1 MGGRIEVNSVRGQG
15 STFSFTLLMPIVS
28 LHERSTAN
36 MPFSEIQA
44 LVIDEEN
51 TGRYVLAQHLRQWG
65 IAVIET
71 TNLEK
76 AKGILLGAAR
86 RNEEM
91 TLVFMRAGLGQHER
105 WMEEVREQLDYQA
118 PRFIVITDEQTDD
131 MPPYDSVL
139 RRPIRLSDLH
149 NIVMNYASL
158 PDAMF
163 DPNDD
168 TGIVIEEVV
177 GRVLLAEDDAMNWK
191 IVVKGLSPAGYVVDL
206 AHDGQE
212 AVTMVEQND
221 YSMVLMDVHMPIMD
235 GIEATRRIRALPP
248 TKCETPIIALTASV
262 LNEEKQI
269 YIDAGMNDFLGK
281 PFSIEQLRK
290 IVQKWANHSPK

>member
-1 MGGRIEVNSVRGQG
+1 
-15 STFSFTLLMPIVS
+15 
-28 LHERSTAN
+28 
-36 MPFSEIQA
+36 
-44 LVIDEEN
+44 EN

-76 AKGILLGAAR
+76 AKGILLGAAS

-131 MPPYDSVL
+131 MPPYDTVWRL
-139 RRPIRLSDLH
+139 PTRLSDLH
-149 NIVMNYASL
+149 NIVMNYAPL
-158 PDAMF
+158 PAAIF
-163 DPNDD
+163 NPNDD

-191 IVVKGLSPAGYVVDL
+191 IVVKGLSP
-206 AHDGQE
+206 
-212 AVTMVEQND
+212 
-221 YSMVLMDVHMPIMD
+221 
-235 GIEATRRIRALPP
+235 
-248 TKCETPIIALTASV
+248 
-262 LNEEKQI
+262 
-269 YIDAGMNDFLGK
+269 
-281 PFSIEQLRK
+281 
-290 IVQKWANHSPK
+290 